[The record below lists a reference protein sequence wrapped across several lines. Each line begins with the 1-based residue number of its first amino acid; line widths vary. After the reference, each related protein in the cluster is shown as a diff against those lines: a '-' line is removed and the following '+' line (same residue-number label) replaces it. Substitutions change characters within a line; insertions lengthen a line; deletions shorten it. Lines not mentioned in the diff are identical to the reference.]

1 MICKAIE
8 ESRVTRGIGRCRHS
22 SNFSNRQTPAN
33 TNSLNS
39 GSGSHGSHSR
49 GTVCSCNASKKP
61 NLFNSKWPFNKLK
74 HFFMGVKESNMLD
87 SGLNPRGQLMTA
99 SEYANQIAEIQ
110 KQQKAKRH
118 TSMSSDN
125 FSSSRSD
132 SWRQHQF
139 LVNPNQKHHHHHHHR
154 RRNSWTVTRK
164 PSQDSQMSSSRN
176 DSASSGSTNTFR
188 MSRSSMSSNDHS
200 MARSGSN
207 YSSKSGAR
215 PYNLARMA
223 TENSAAALMNK
234 PKLIRQTAILADG
247 DSTGSGKSVTFQEP
261 AGIGSVRRFVAS
273 AADLGTCPLHSHE
286 RYKLLYDK
294 LAETA
299 RAQAAVVTP
308 EEESDMEASDVEDEV
323 PNVNS
328 DSLPL
333 GTTFRTIYVQ
343 DQQGFAGNGQNLK
356 LQEEP
361 KLPSFIP
368 RRLSTI
374 SSQDRESIPN
384 IDEEQEELAE
394 TEPEMGLGLQPEMPE
409 DPLLPKPD
417 TEVVK
422 VNKTTEAEVHDAKLL
437 NQTDFEWHP
446 DTKESDEQCLA
457 PPVEAGA
464 EMVASE
470 AAADGD
476 DPESEALLSEKGPQK
491 SSEIDTATTLLPSTS
506 VVQPARIGSRYKN
519 THV

>member
-1 MICKAIE
+1 M
-8 ESRVTRGIGRCRHS
+8 
-22 SNFSNRQTPAN
+22 
-33 TNSLNS
+33 
-39 GSGSHGSHSR
+39 
-49 GTVCSCNASKKP
+49 
-61 NLFNSKWPFNKLK
+61 
-74 HFFMGVKESNMLD
+74 
-87 SGLNPRGQLMTA
+87 
-99 SEYANQIAEIQ
+99 
-110 KQQKAKRH
+110 
-118 TSMSSDN
+118 
-125 FSSSRSD
+125 
-132 SWRQHQF
+132 
-139 LVNPNQKHHHHHHHR
+139 
-154 RRNSWTVTRK
+154 
-164 PSQDSQMSSSRN
+164 
-176 DSASSGSTNTFR
+176 
-188 MSRSSMSSNDHS
+188 
-200 MARSGSN
+200 
-207 YSSKSGAR
+207 
-215 PYNLARMA
+215 
-223 TENSAAALMNK
+223 
-234 PKLIRQTAILADG
+234 
-247 DSTGSGKSVTFQEP
+247 
-261 AGIGSVRRFVAS
+261 
-273 AADLGTCPLHSHE
+273 
-286 RYKLLYDK
+286 LYDK

-333 GTTFRTIYVQ
+333 GTTFRTMYVQ
-343 DQQGFAGNGQNLK
+343 DQQQMLAGNNGQTHLK

-361 KLPSFIP
+361 KLPTFIP

-394 TEPEMGLGLQPEMPE
+394 PETEMGLGLQPEMPE
-409 DPLLPKPD
+409 DPLLPKPE

-446 DTKESDEQCLA
+446 DTNESDEQCLA
-457 PPVEAGA
+457 PPGA

-476 DPESEALLSEKGPQK
+476 DPESEALLSKKGPQK
-491 SSEIDTATTLLPSTS
+491 SSDNDTATTLLPSTS

>member
-1 MICKAIE
+1 M
-8 ESRVTRGIGRCRHS
+8 
-22 SNFSNRQTPAN
+22 
-33 TNSLNS
+33 
-39 GSGSHGSHSR
+39 
-49 GTVCSCNASKKP
+49 
-61 NLFNSKWPFNKLK
+61 
-74 HFFMGVKESNMLD
+74 
-87 SGLNPRGQLMTA
+87 
-99 SEYANQIAEIQ
+99 
-110 KQQKAKRH
+110 
-118 TSMSSDN
+118 
-125 FSSSRSD
+125 
-132 SWRQHQF
+132 
-139 LVNPNQKHHHHHHHR
+139 
-154 RRNSWTVTRK
+154 
-164 PSQDSQMSSSRN
+164 
-176 DSASSGSTNTFR
+176 
-188 MSRSSMSSNDHS
+188 
-200 MARSGSN
+200 
-207 YSSKSGAR
+207 
-215 PYNLARMA
+215 
-223 TENSAAALMNK
+223 
-234 PKLIRQTAILADG
+234 
-247 DSTGSGKSVTFQEP
+247 
-261 AGIGSVRRFVAS
+261 
-273 AADLGTCPLHSHE
+273 
-286 RYKLLYDK
+286 LYDK

-333 GTTFRTIYVQ
+333 GTTFRTMYVQ
-343 DQQGFAGNGQNLK
+343 DQQQMLAGNNGQTHLK

-361 KLPSFIP
+361 KLPTFIP

-394 TEPEMGLGLQPEMPE
+394 SEQPEMGLGLQPEMPE

-417 TEVVK
+417 TEVVKK

-446 DTKESDEQCLA
+446 DTNESDEQCLA
-457 PPVEAGA
+457 SAVGAGA

-476 DPESEALLSEKGPQK
+476 DPESEALLSEKRPQK
-491 SSEIDTATTLLPSTS
+491 SSETDTATTLLPSTS

>member
-1 MICKAIE
+1 
-8 ESRVTRGIGRCRHS
+8 
-22 SNFSNRQTPAN
+22 
-33 TNSLNS
+33 
-39 GSGSHGSHSR
+39 
-49 GTVCSCNASKKP
+49 
-61 NLFNSKWPFNKLK
+61 
-74 HFFMGVKESNMLD
+74 MG
-87 SGLNPRGQLMTA
+87 
-99 SEYANQIAEIQ
+99 
-110 KQQKAKRH
+110 
-118 TSMSSDN
+118 
-125 FSSSRSD
+125 
-132 SWRQHQF
+132 
-139 LVNPNQKHHHHHHHR
+139 
-154 RRNSWTVTRK
+154 
-164 PSQDSQMSSSRN
+164 
-176 DSASSGSTNTFR
+176 
-188 MSRSSMSSNDHS
+188 
-200 MARSGSN
+200 
-207 YSSKSGAR
+207 
-215 PYNLARMA
+215 
-223 TENSAAALMNK
+223 NK

-333 GTTFRTIYVQ
+333 GTTFRTMYVQ
-343 DQQGFAGNGQNLK
+343 DQQMLAGNNGQTHLE

-361 KLPSFIP
+361 KLPTFIP

-394 TEPEMGLGLQPEMPE
+394 SEQPDMGLGLQPEMPE

-446 DTKESDEQCLA
+446 DTNESDEQSLA
-457 PPVEAGA
+457 PPGA

-476 DPESEALLSEKGPQK
+476 DPESEALLSEKRPQK

>member
-1 MICKAIE
+1 MKEFFFFFWIHTATGRTIQDLPIQIIFAI
-8 ESRVTRGIGRCRHS
+8 
-22 SNFSNRQTPAN
+22 F
-33 TNSLNS
+33 
-39 GSGSHGSHSR
+39 
-49 GTVCSCNASKKP
+49 
-61 NLFNSKWPFNKLK
+61 
-74 HFFMGVKESNMLD
+74 
-87 SGLNPRGQLMTA
+87 
-99 SEYANQIAEIQ
+99 
-110 KQQKAKRH
+110 
-118 TSMSSDN
+118 
-125 FSSSRSD
+125 
-132 SWRQHQF
+132 
-139 LVNPNQKHHHHHHHR
+139 
-154 RRNSWTVTRK
+154 
-164 PSQDSQMSSSRN
+164 
-176 DSASSGSTNTFR
+176 
-188 MSRSSMSSNDHS
+188 
-200 MARSGSN
+200 
-207 YSSKSGAR
+207 
-215 PYNLARMA
+215 
-223 TENSAAALMNK
+223 
-234 PKLIRQTAILADG
+234 
-247 DSTGSGKSVTFQEP
+247 
-261 AGIGSVRRFVAS
+261 
-273 AADLGTCPLHSHE
+273 

-333 GTTFRTIYVQ
+333 GTTFRTMYVQ
-343 DQQGFAGNGQNLK
+343 DQQQMLAGNNGQNLK

-361 KLPSFIP
+361 KLPTFIP

-446 DTKESDEQCLA
+446 DTNESDEQCLA
-457 PPVEAGA
+457 PPGA

-476 DPESEALLSEKGPQK
+476 DPESEALLSEKRPQK

>member
-1 MICKAIE
+1 M
-8 ESRVTRGIGRCRHS
+8 
-22 SNFSNRQTPAN
+22 
-33 TNSLNS
+33 
-39 GSGSHGSHSR
+39 
-49 GTVCSCNASKKP
+49 
-61 NLFNSKWPFNKLK
+61 
-74 HFFMGVKESNMLD
+74 
-87 SGLNPRGQLMTA
+87 
-99 SEYANQIAEIQ
+99 
-110 KQQKAKRH
+110 
-118 TSMSSDN
+118 
-125 FSSSRSD
+125 
-132 SWRQHQF
+132 
-139 LVNPNQKHHHHHHHR
+139 
-154 RRNSWTVTRK
+154 
-164 PSQDSQMSSSRN
+164 
-176 DSASSGSTNTFR
+176 
-188 MSRSSMSSNDHS
+188 
-200 MARSGSN
+200 
-207 YSSKSGAR
+207 
-215 PYNLARMA
+215 
-223 TENSAAALMNK
+223 
-234 PKLIRQTAILADG
+234 
-247 DSTGSGKSVTFQEP
+247 
-261 AGIGSVRRFVAS
+261 
-273 AADLGTCPLHSHE
+273 
-286 RYKLLYDK
+286 LYDK

-343 DQQGFAGNGQNLK
+343 DQHMLQGGQGQNLK

-394 TEPEMGLGLQPEMPE
+394 TEPEMELGLQPEMPE

-417 TEVVK
+417 TEVVT

-446 DTKESDEQCLA
+446 DTNESDEQCLA
-457 PPVEAGA
+457 PPVAEA
-464 EMVASE
+464 ELVASE

-491 SSEIDTATTLLPSTS
+491 SSEIDTATALLPSTS